1 MIVKNINSGKY
12 EKIEVNDFF
21 YFNIIF
27 SKYNINIL
35 CPLKKNYD
43 IIKEKINDVY

>member
-1 MIVKNINSGKY
+1 MIVKNANSGKY
-12 EKIEVNDFF
+12 EIIKHDHFY

-35 CPLKKNYD
+35 SPLKKNHI
-43 IIKEKINDVY
+43 IIKDKMKSLY